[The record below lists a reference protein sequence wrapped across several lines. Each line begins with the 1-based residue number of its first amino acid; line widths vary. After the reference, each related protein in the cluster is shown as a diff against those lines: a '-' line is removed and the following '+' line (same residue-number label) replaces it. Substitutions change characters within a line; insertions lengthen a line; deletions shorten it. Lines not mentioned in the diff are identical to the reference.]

1 MVILIHINKHSKQYL
16 ELKVSLVKQYSTITT
31 IDKVQI
37 LEGEKSNQKKF

>member
-16 ELKVSLVKQYSTITT
+16 ELKVSLGNQYSTIIT

-37 LEGEKSNQKKF
+37 LEGEKSNQKSF